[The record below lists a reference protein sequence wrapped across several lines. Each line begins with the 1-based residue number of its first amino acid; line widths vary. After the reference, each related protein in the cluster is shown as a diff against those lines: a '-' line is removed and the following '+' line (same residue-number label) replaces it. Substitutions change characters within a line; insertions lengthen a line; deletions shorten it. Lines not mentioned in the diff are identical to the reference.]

1 MQAGIQL
8 ASHHIQDLHITHIQ
22 ALSRRPSLPNLTS
35 QPCAETTANQC
46 PKPSTPTRQ
55 PTKQRHNHRT
65 SNERSTDN
73 NKHTASSRRHHNAMT
88 NQFNS
93 TQLVSSEQPHRRETR
108 SQHNKTKL
116 NSTRRRTIQRTNDP
130 LLNQSINQK
139 AQHRTQNLA
148 RVKHSAH
155 QPVC

>member
-22 ALSRRPSLPNLTS
+22 ALSRRPSLPNLAS
-35 QPCAETTANQC
+35 QLCAETTANQC
-46 PKPSTPTRQ
+46 
-55 PTKQRHNHRT
+55 TKQRHNHRT